1 MNKPQMFNHHMF
13 GELPVLVLGGKEWF
27 GATEA
32 AKALGFV
39 KPHRAIENHIDEDD
53 STVWGVG
60 VETGKKADGTP
71 AIQIVQ
77 KKFIN
82 ESGLYSLIFGAARQ
96 GNNPEIQEKAKQFKR
111 WVTGEVLPSIR
122 QHGGYLTPAK
132 IEEVLLNPDTI
143 IDLAQRLK
151 QANEEKAKLAAK
163 VEADKPKVLF
173 ADSVTASKTSILIG
187 DLAKILKQNGYE
199 TGQKRLFAQL
209 RDEGYLIKRKGND
222 YNMPTQRSMEMGLFE
237 IKETVITHSDG
248 HISIS
253 KTPKV
258 TGKGQIYF
266 INKYVGKVE
275 AS

>member
-1 MNKPQMFNHHMF
+1 MNKPQIFNHSMF
-13 GELPVLVLGGKEWF
+13 GDLPVLVVNDVEWF

-32 AKALGFV
+32 AKALSFSD
-39 KPHRAIENHIDEDD
+39 PHKAIVNHVDEED
-53 STVWGVG
+53 STIHPVL
-60 VETGKKADGTP
+60 TDGGR
-71 AIQIVQ
+71 QN

-122 QHGGYLTPAK
+122 KHGGYLTPAK

-187 DLAKILKQNGYE
+187 DLAKILKQNGYD

-222 YNMPTQRSMEMGLFE
+222 YNMPTQRSMEMELFE
-237 IKETVITHSDG
+237 IKETVVTHSDG

-266 INKYVGKVE
+266 INKYAGRVE

>member
-1 MNKPQMFNHHMF
+1 MNKQKIFKHSLF
-13 GELPVLVLGGKEWF
+13 GDLPVLVINGIEWF

-32 AKALGFV
+32 AKALGFSN
-39 KPHRAIENHIDEDD
+39 PHKAIDHHVEDEDC
-53 STVWGVG
+53 TVHTVLTDG
-60 VETGKKADGTP
+60 GK
-71 AIQIVQ
+71 QN

-96 GNNPEIQEKAKQFKR
+96 GNNSEIKAKAKQFKR
-111 WVTGEVLPSIR
+111 WVTSEVLPAIR
-122 QHGGYLTPAK
+122 QHGGYLTPTK
-132 IEEVLLNPDTI
+132 IKEVLLNPDTI

-151 QANEEKAKLAAK
+151 QANEEKAKLAAQI
-163 VEADKPKVLF
+163 EANKPKVLF
-173 ADSVTASKTSILIG
+173 ADSVAASKTSILIG

-209 RDEGYLIKRKGND
+209 RDEGYLIKRKGSD
-222 YNMPTQRSMEMGLFE
+222 YNMPTQRAMEMGLFE

-248 HISIS
+248 HISIN

-266 INKYVGKVE
+266 INKYAGRVE
-275 AS
+275 VS